1 MPWLGLRHAGKYVS
15 KTPEYVRAHI
25 IAGDIP
31 AYRPTDQPNARWI
44 VHTDDLDA
52 WVRSWPSYRD
62 AAQLALDGAV
72 SEGLHSASLGRIPQ

>member
-1 MPWLGLRHAGKYVS
+1 MKRLEVPMPWLGLRHAGKYVS

-62 AAQLALDGAV
+62 AAQLALDGATK
-72 SEGLHSASLGRIPQ
+72 

>member
-1 MPWLGLRHAGKYVS
+1 MLHKPSAFFGGGGAPLLSHGL
-15 KTPEYVRAHI
+15 T
-25 IAGDIP
+25 AGDIP

-62 AAQLALDGAV
+62 AAQLALDGATK
-72 SEGLHSASLGRIPQ
+72 